1 MRGLLLI
8 SILIALAYAGYL
20 QTRSAETTLE
30 SDSAVNKID
39 EVEQAVNT
47 SVQEHMQNLRR
58 ETQE

>member
-8 SILIALAYAGYL
+8 SILIALSYVGYL

-39 EVEQAVNT
+39 EVEQAVNA